1 METQGQIGQDM
12 IGKHSNQRPSLRAMS
27 WNVEGIAN
35 TLFII
40 IVLADNKH
48 CDILCLSERWLS
60 SSEME
65 SVALALKHHPFL

>member
-1 METQGQIGQDM
+1 
-12 IGKHSNQRPSLRAMS
+12 MS

-40 IVLADNKH
+40 SVLADNKH

-65 SVALALKHHPFL
+65 SVALALKQYPFL